1 MEETM
6 IEFLVKKT
14 YKFRKDL
21 EDEDFRHFAHQL
33 ACKWADYYTA
43 SDGGIIAPDNMKYW
57 LLLQEAIG
65 SARFW
70 NIINAEFAHD
80 LSAWLKESEF
90 VSHVPSSV
98 ANEYQARFSVD
109 PKQFRLMPKF
119 LPKRYSLEQYFVYKE
134 VCKAFGVA
142 PYSQDVK

>member
-1 MEETM
+1 M

-14 YKFRKDL
+14 YKFRRDL

-43 SDGGIIAPDNMKYW
+43 SDGILAPDNVKYW

-80 LSAWLKESEF
+80 LSSWLKESEF
-90 VSHVPSSV
+90 VGNVPSY
-98 ANEYQARFSVD
+98 AAKEYEARFSVD
-109 PKQFRLMPKF
+109 PNYIQSLPESA
-119 LPKRYSLEQYFVYKE
+119 PKRYSYEQYFVYKE
-134 VCKAFGVA
+134 VCKALGVD
-142 PYSQDVK
+142 PDVTDEE

>member
-1 MEETM
+1 M

-14 YKFRKDL
+14 YKFHKYLD
-21 EDEDFRHFAHQL
+21 DEDFRHFAQQL
-33 ACKWADYYTA
+33 AYKWADYYAA
-43 SDGGIIAPDNMKYW
+43 SDGILVPDNVKCWM
-57 LLLQEAIG
+57 LLQEVIG

-80 LSAWLKESEF
+80 LSSWLKESEF

-98 ANEYQARFSVD
+98 AHEYQARFSVD

-142 PYSQDVK
+142 PYAQDVK